1 MSYCHL
7 KDSKEHS
14 NTCEEIKDGKNTDTK
29 EQALLKEHVEVLE
42 CQKKGLKGIGQKLLE
57 ESAQTLKSLMDWY
70 EQQMKINKDKFEK
83 EKTALLTE
91 FNDIPK
97 HLAGKMQSQFLL
109 DKQIE

>member
-1 MSYCHL
+1 
-7 KDSKEHS
+7 
-14 NTCEEIKDGKNTDTK
+14 
-29 EQALLKEHVEVLE
+29 
-42 CQKKGLKGIGQKLLE
+42 
-57 ESAQTLKSLMDWY
+57 MDWY

-109 DKQIE
+109 DKQRLNDSYDS